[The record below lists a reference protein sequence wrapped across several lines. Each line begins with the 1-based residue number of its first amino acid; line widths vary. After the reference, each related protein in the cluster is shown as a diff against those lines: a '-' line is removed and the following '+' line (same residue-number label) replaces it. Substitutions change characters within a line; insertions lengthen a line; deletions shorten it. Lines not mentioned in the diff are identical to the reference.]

1 MMTDQPAPVS
11 TSAAVAPAGPLPIT
25 TASQSR
31 GSVTPAHLVV
41 GVAARLHVAFPT
53 NRLPAREI
61 VIAAV
66 LRRTVRTF
74 ARVLV
79 QHCSQV
85 GLRVQATVLFER
97 VDRGEVGAERGDTFP
112 VDRLPTARRSVELAC
127 RDPSRAFDPRP
138 PGQLLVRRQCDEAL
152 ERRRASETTAER

>member
-41 GVAARLHVAFPT
+41 GVAAGLHVAFPAD
-53 NRLPAREI
+53 RLPAREI
-61 VIAAV
+61 RIAAV

-74 ARVLV
+74 ACVLV
-79 QHCSQV
+79 QHRSQFR
-85 GLRVQATVLFER
+85 LRVQATVLFER
-97 VDRGEVGAERGDTFP
+97 VERGEVGAERGDTLAI
-112 VDRLPTARRSVELAC
+112 DRLPTARRSVELAC
-127 RDPSRAFDPRP
+127 RDAARAFDPRP
-138 PGQLLVRRQCDEAL
+138 PRELLVRRE
-152 ERRRASETTAER
+152 